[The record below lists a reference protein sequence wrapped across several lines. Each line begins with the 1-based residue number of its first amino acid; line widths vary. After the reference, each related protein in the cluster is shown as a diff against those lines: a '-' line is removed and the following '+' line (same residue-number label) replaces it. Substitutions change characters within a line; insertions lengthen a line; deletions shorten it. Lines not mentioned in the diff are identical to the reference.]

1 MKTSRKEYN
10 GKTLT
15 VVVSALAAVLMLF
28 FAGCTMGNGGGSG
41 SKEDTDNTSGVIN
54 GVDYTDY
61 SASDYVVKVKNNT
74 NKKLV
79 VFKGEPS
86 VDTLMGGVPASA
98 TNHGLK
104 KNSSMFADS
113 SDFVLF
119 FVTEEDYSANK
130 DNLSNLKTKPFA
142 RLYAYYNTNAKN
154 QIVYSVSSD
163 MGGAGKINLNN
174 NTPYNVELRK
184 DSIYGE
190 VIGYTA
196 ARTLNT
202 TFSVE
207 PGDYYIFP
215 VFRKFD
221 KTLNEI
227 VTVYPQDQDGDAHVE
242 VLNVTDSK
250 TMELNASEWSENV
263 TFTSGY
269 AYLRIKNES
278 ETGISLYDGANSAP
292 ELTSSGGAIINSGD
306 ELVYQIPMKKTGDG
320 FKFTSSETKSSF
332 KFGNSLK
339 NDYLIESKSYEAG
352 KMYTYVVTGPDYK
365 NLSGE
370 FVGDPEP
377 VDDGFDLTN

>member
-28 FAGCTMGNGGGSG
+28 FAGCTMGNGGGSQN
-41 SKEDTDNTSGVIN
+41 DADNTSGIIN

-61 SASDYVVKVKNNT
+61 SSSDYVVKVKNNT
-74 NKKLV
+74 SNKLV

-98 TNHGLK
+98 TSHGLK
-104 KNSSMFADS
+104 MNSSMFADS

-119 FVTEEDYSANK
+119 FVTEKDYSANK

-154 QIVYSVSSD
+154 QIVYSVSKD

-196 ARTLNT
+196 ARTINT

-221 KTLNEI
+221 KALNEI
-227 VTVYPQDQDGDAHVE
+227 VTVYPQDQDGDTCVAIF
-242 VLNVTDSK
+242 NVSDSK
-250 TMELNASEWSENV
+250 TMELNASDWSENV

-278 ETGISLYDGANSAP
+278 KTGISLYDGANSAP
-292 ELTSSGGAIINSGD
+292 ELTSSGGALINSGD
-306 ELVYQIPMKKTGDG
+306 ELVYQIPMREIGDD
-320 FKFTSSETKSSF
+320 KFTSSETKSSF
-332 KFGNSLK
+332 RFGNAMK
-339 NDYLIESKSYEAG
+339 NNYSIESQTYEAG

-365 NLSGE
+365 NLSGN
-370 FVGDPEP
+370 FDGDPEP
-377 VDDGFDLTN
+377 VDAGFDLTH